1 MAAKFGTSG
10 LRGLIEELVEG
21 AAARHARGFARHLI
35 ASGASRAGDT
45 VYIGRDFR
53 DSSPVIASQCMAAL
67 AAEGLV
73 PVDCGALPT
82 PALAFHAMSRKAASL
97 MVTGSHIPADRNGV
111 KFYRPDGEIDKT
123 DEIAIGEGAAGSW
136 AGWGSSANLPQ
147 PDGALEQAA
156 TDAFVTRYR
165 GVIADGAL
173 AGCRIGI
180 YEHSTVAR
188 DVLARVLEPTG
199 ATLVRLGRSES
210 FIPVDTEAVTDE
222 VRALIAG
229 WTQEHRLDALV
240 TADGDGDRPL
250 LADEAGQ
257 CVRGDVVGLI
267 AAREL
272 DASVIVTPI
281 TSSSGIEGLAPGSVM
296 RTRVGSP
303 YVIAAMDEAARAGK
317 TRILGFEA
325 NGGLLTQTAFIVGRA
340 ELSPLPTR
348 DCMLPLLAALAATLA
363 QGVPISQG
371 VAQLGL
377 PAAQSGL
384 IRPFP
389 TETAQA
395 LIGRLVADE
404 DERREFFR
412 PFGEAARVDL
422 TDGLRVIMAGGAI
435 IHLRPSGN
443 APEMRCYVE
452 AANAPDA
459 ALLADRGM
467 ARVREWASRSG

>member
-10 LRGLIEELVEG
+10 LRGLIEELVDG
-21 AAARHARGFARHLI
+21 TAARHAAGFARHLM

-45 VYIGRDFR
+45 VFIGRDFR
-53 DSSPVIASQCMAAL
+53 DSSPLIASQCMAAI

-73 PVDCGALPT
+73 PADCGALPT
-82 PALAFHAMSRKAASL
+82 PALAFHAMGQKAASL

-123 DEIAIGEGAAGSW
+123 DEVAIAAGAA
-136 AGWGSSANLPQ
+136 AIAPDETDVPTLP
-147 PDGALEQAA
+147 PSDGALEQAA
-156 TDAFVTRYR
+156 TDAFVARYR

-173 AGCRIGI
+173 SGCRIGI

-199 ATLVRLGRSES
+199 ATLVRLGRADS

-222 VRALIAG
+222 VRALISA
-229 WTQEHRLDALV
+229 WTLEHRLDALV

-250 LADEAGQ
+250 LADETGQ
-257 CVRGDVVGLI
+257 CVRGDVVGLL

-272 DASVIVTPI
+272 GASIVVTPI
-281 TSSSGIEGLAPGSVM
+281 TSSSGIEGLVPGSVV

-303 YVIAAMDEAARAGK
+303 YVIAAMAEAAHEGK
-317 TRILGFEA
+317 GRILGFEA
-325 NGGLLTQTAFIVGRA
+325 NGGLLTQTPFAIGGA

-348 DCMLPLLAALAATLA
+348 DCILPLLAALSATLGK
-363 QGVPISQG
+363 GVPINQE
-371 VAQLGL
+371 VARLGL

-404 DERREFFR
+404 YERGEFFR
-412 PFGEAARVDL
+412 PFGQAARLDL

-452 AANAPDA
+452 AATAPDA

-467 ARVREWASRSG
+467 ARVREWAARSG